1 MEFADSAQLVHH
13 INTQHIQAR
22 RGAEEYPCFWKVREK
37 ITGVGLQYLN
47 PLSLQ
52 NCPRANK
59 PFNAKYKLVTHL
71 RVHTGERPFRCKQ
84 PGCGRSF
91 ARLENLKIHN
101 RR

>member
-1 MEFADSAQLVHH
+1 MMML
-13 INTQHIQAR
+13 
-22 RGAEEYPCFWKVREK
+22 
-37 ITGVGLQYLN
+37 
-47 PLSLQ
+47 LQ